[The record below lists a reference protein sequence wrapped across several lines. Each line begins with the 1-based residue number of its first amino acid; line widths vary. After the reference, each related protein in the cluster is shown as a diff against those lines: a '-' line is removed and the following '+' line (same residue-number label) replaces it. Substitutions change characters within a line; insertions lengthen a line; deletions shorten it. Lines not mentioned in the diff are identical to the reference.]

1 MHSQITRIRNKDG
14 SETLKR
20 RSDGLT
26 LAYSAPNLTTM
37 LTGITDPLFVLKRID
52 NNGTTQGITY
62 PYKYEPGIREN
73 LPLLVLIVCGIYYY
87 QIQIDLSNS
96 RLDTLHIYVTFHFK
110 IEAIKP
116 S

>member
-1 MHSQITRIRNKDG
+1 MHSQITRIKNKDA

-37 LTGITDPLFVLKRID
+37 LTGVTDPLFVLKRID

-62 PYKYEPGIREN
+62 PFKYGQEIREN
-73 LPLLVLIVCGIYYY
+73 LPLLVSILFGIYYY
-87 QIQIDLSNS
+87 QIQIDLSNCNPES
-96 RLDTLHIYVTFHFK
+96 IVQVGVGIK
-110 IEAIKP
+110 I
-116 S
+116 